1 MLQRKRKLNRLT
13 GYNYDN
19 TGYYFVTICTKN
31 RINHF
36 GKIEDK
42 KMCLNKYGQAVEKF
56 WRQIPKY
63 YNNVTINSF
72 IIMPNHIHGIIII
85 NDNSN
90 AVGTEQ
96 CSVPTIPKIGLL
108 SKIIKSFKNVT
119 TKYLHQN
126 FNDYE
131 FQWQR
136 SFYDHIIQN
145 DKSLNAIK
153 QYIIDNPKRWEK
165 DRNNYD

>member
-1 MLQRKRKLNRLT
+1 MRLCQASFLFGWNLIECMHMT
-13 GYNYDN
+13 DTLFQDKYRVESTRLRDWDYAGD
-19 TGYYFVTICTKN
+19 GYYFVTICTKN

-96 CSVPTIPKIGLL
+96 CSVPTIALTWYVINLSICRLLIMPGL
-108 SKIIKSFKNVT
+108 
-119 TKYLHQN
+119 
-126 FNDYE
+126 
-131 FQWQR
+131 
-136 SFYDHIIQN
+136 
-145 DKSLNAIK
+145 
-153 QYIIDNPKRWEK
+153 
-165 DRNNYD
+165 

>member
-85 NDNSN
+85 NDNSKIL
-90 AVGTEQ
+90 
-96 CSVPTIPKIGLL
+96 TIM
-108 SKIIKSFKNVT
+108 
-119 TKYLHQN
+119 N
-126 FNDYE
+126 FNGSDR
-131 FQWQR
+131 FM
-136 SFYDHIIQN
+136 IILFKMIN
-145 DKSLNAIK
+145 H
-153 QYIIDNPKRWEK
+153 
-165 DRNNYD
+165 